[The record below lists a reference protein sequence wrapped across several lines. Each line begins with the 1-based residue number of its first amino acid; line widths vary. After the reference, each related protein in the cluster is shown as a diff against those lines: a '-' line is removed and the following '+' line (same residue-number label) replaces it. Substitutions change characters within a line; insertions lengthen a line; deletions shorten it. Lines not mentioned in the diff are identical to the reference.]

1 MRRSVPKNP
10 GPAAIRQSVPLSRHP
25 RRPNDPPSA
34 CNLCGLPP
42 GDPAEMQV
50 FREHD
55 EADRPIRGDAALVF
69 VARDHQKCQRAVKA
83 HPRLYARET
92 GGPGHFP
99 QLCGPCAK
107 RDGFEC
113 RDPRLRANGGDGL
126 VVHLTGGLPP
136 GTIICPPPKIV
147 RDAVGCEGREAKPE

>member
-10 GPAAIRQSVPLSRHP
+10 GPAAIRQSVPLSQHP
-25 RRPNDPPSA
+25 RRPSDPLSA

-42 GDPAEMQV
+42 GDQAEMQV

-69 VARDHQKCQRAVKA
+69 VARDHGRCRRAVSA

-92 GGPGHFP
+92 GQPGHFP
-99 QLCGPCAK
+99 QLCWSCAK
-107 RDGFEC
+107 RDGFAC
-113 RDPRLRANGGDGL
+113 RDPRLKANGGGGL
-126 VVHLTGGLPP
+126 VVQLAGGLPP
-136 GTIICPPPKIV
+136 GTIICPRPKIV
-147 RDAVGCEGREAKPE
+147 HDAVECEGWDAEVG